1 MKNKQYF
8 VFLYYFYSVT
18 VENICLYKI
27 SALINLSQDEQQLKN
42 LKDVLQNS
50 YTKTI
55 PTDKFSIQWSF
66 KCSNMKPE
74 SNQLMYTSASAN

>member
-18 VENICLYKI
+18 FENICLCKI
-27 SALINLSQDEQQLKN
+27 LALINLSQDEQQFKN

-55 PTDKFSIQWSF
+55 PTDKFTTQWSF
-66 KCSNMKPE
+66 KCSNMKSE
-74 SNQLMYTSASAN
+74 SNQLIYTYESKI